1 MGLFGIGKGLVKVV
15 TGVVEGDLG
24 KIQKVWDKQH

>member
-1 MGLFGIGKGLVKVV
+1 MGIFGIGKGLVKVV

-24 KIQKVWDKQH
+24 KITKVWDKQH